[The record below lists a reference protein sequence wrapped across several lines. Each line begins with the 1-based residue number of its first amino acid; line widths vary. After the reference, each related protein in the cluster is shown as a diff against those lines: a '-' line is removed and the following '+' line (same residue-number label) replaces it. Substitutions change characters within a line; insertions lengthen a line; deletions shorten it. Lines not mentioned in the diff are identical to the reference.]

1 MKIKIFN
8 PRFARTRT
16 NLICAKSRAEMR
28 KIMKKRVS
36 LLAAA
41 VTAAAVLLF
50 AAASFLLPGRRQD
63 AMGHTPDLSR
73 EYLVTQYA
81 DASGAQGTFY
91 TIENDSSFLI
101 IDGGWAENEQAVR
114 EVIGAHGNVVDA
126 WIISHPHRD
135 HAGAFNA
142 IFADPGE
149 IEIKAVY
156 DNGFDYDFIESV
168 GEPYD
173 DITVMETYHALTAD
187 DPRVTHLA
195 RGQVTDI
202 CGLTFRV
209 LNAYDDTV
217 LAAVGDEKDYQNSA
231 SLLLRVESAHSSM
244 LFCSDIKYD
253 MNDTLLAAWGSAGAD
268 LLSCDY
274 VQTGHHGNWSFSDE
288 FYDATGASVFFFDA
302 PSGITE
308 NADFPASRL
317 ASYLSEKNGTV
328 LDFRTAPNRVTL
340 K

>member
-1 MKIKIFN
+1 MVI
-8 PRFARTRT
+8 
-16 NLICAKSRAEMR
+16 L
-28 KIMKKRVS
+28 MKKYFPTAAAAFAAS
-36 LLAAA
+36 LLLLAA
-41 VTAAAVLLF
+41 VFSLTKKN
-50 AAASFLLPGRRQD
+50 QD
-63 AMGHTPDLSR
+63 STGYSPDLAD

-91 TIENDSSFLI
+91 TIENERFFLI

-114 EVIGAHGNVVDA
+114 EVIKEHGNVVDA

-142 IFADPGE
+142 IFANPGG
-149 IEIKAVY
+149 IEIRAVY
-156 DNGFDYDFIESV
+156 DNGFDYEFIESV

-173 DITVMETYHALTAD
+173 DITVMETYHSLTAND
-187 DPRVTHLA
+187 SRVSHLA
-195 RGQVTDI
+195 RGQRLTL
-202 CGLTFRV
+202 CGLTFYV

-217 LAAVGDEKDYQNSA
+217 LATVGDEKDYQNNA
-231 SLLLRVESAHSSM
+231 SLLLRVESANSSM

-253 MNDTLLAAWGSAGAD
+253 MSDALLAAWGGD
-268 LLSCDY
+268 GENLLSCDY
-274 VQTGHHGNWSFSDE
+274 VQTGHHGNWSFSDA

-302 PSGITE
+302 PAGITE

-317 ASYLSEKNGTV
+317 KSYLTEKNGTA
-328 LDFRTAPNRVTL
+328 LDFSTAPNRVTL